1 MEKEE
6 ISKRFVNFLR
16 EKYYQSMLEAV
27 RDGVPFLEIDF
38 KVLDEFDTPLS
49 EKLMYQ
55 PEDTLKIFAGAIK
68 EIDLP
73 DTVELK
79 FRFKNLPE
87 FACIPIRHLR
97 SQHIG
102 QFVSVEGTVRRSSE
116 ILPEI
121 AVTIWTCPQ
130 CNTRIFL
137 EQ

>member
-79 FRFKNLPE
+79 FRFKNFSPS
-87 FACIPIRHLR
+87 FPP
-97 SQHIG
+97 G
-102 QFVSVEGTVRRSSE
+102 QKR
-116 ILPEI
+116 P
-121 AVTIWTCPQ
+121 
-130 CNTRIFL
+130 
-137 EQ
+137 